1 LVTHFEAVKEDSA
14 SRGGIGNALEVG
26 AGGSGSGG
34 ASTAS
39 LDLVDLVDFLQATLS
54 LGSTSASLS

>member
-39 LDLVDLVDFLQATLS
+39 LDLVDFLQATLS